1 MCSTCYSPGMN
12 DLELNELRVSLLK
25 AAIDR
30 VSNGN
35 ITDFG
40 RRLGY
45 KDGAFVRQMLSGNRS
60 VSEKTIRAIEALP
73 SLKGWFASATGF
85 APAPEHSAT
94 VSDPANS
101 DLKANLVDS
110 QGAEKSSN
118 LSGQIDAATM
128 TSAARLRAAL
138 VQAALTPA
146 EVAGV
151 TGVGVDTASQW
162 LAGSGP
168 DLTLDQ
174 AVAVQNAYGV
184 NVVWLMKGKG
194 EPGVAVRFADE
205 FRPIPLTKWK
215 PIPVVG
221 MAQLGDNGHWADL
234 EYPVGHGDGYVDFP
248 TRDPHA
254 YALRCEGDSMRPR
267 IQAGEYV
274 VIEPS
279 QPVEAGD
286 DVMLR
291 SKDGRV
297 MIKRFL
303 YKRQG
308 RTHVISV
315 NDAHPPMSFT
325 DEEIEKMHFVRAI
338 CRPSAWRPE

>member
-1 MCSTCYSPGMN
+1 MN
-12 DLELNELRVSLLK
+12 DLELNNLRVSLLK

-30 VSNGN
+30 VSEGN
-35 ITDFG
+35 ISEFG

-45 KDGAFVRQMLSGNRS
+45 KDGAFVRQMLNGSRV
-60 VSEKTIRAIEALP
+60 VSEKTIRAVEAIPGLR
-73 SLKGWFASATGF
+73 GWFNSASVSA
-85 APAPEHSAT
+85 APSGTEHEAYK
-94 VSDPANS
+94 SDSANS
-101 DLKANLVDS
+101 DRNTPQVDS
-110 QGAEKSSN
+110 QPAEKGAT
-118 LSGQIDAATM
+118 LPTQIDAATL
-128 TSAARLRAAL
+128 TSPARLKAAL
-138 VQAALTPA
+138 FQTAATSSEL
-146 EVAGV
+146 AGV
-151 TGVGVDTASQW
+151 AGVGVDVASQW
-162 LAGSGP
+162 LAGTGP
-168 DLTLDQ
+168 ELTISQ
-174 AVAVQNAYGV
+174 AMAIQNTYGI
-184 NVVWLMKGKG
+184 NMVWLTRGKG

-205 FRPIPLTKWK
+205 FRPIPITQWK

-254 YALRCEGDSMRPR
+254 YALKCDGDSMRPR
-267 IQAGEYV
+267 IQAGEFV

-286 DVMLR
+286 DVMLK

-315 NDAHPPMSFT
+315 NDAHPAMSFT
-325 DEEIEKMHFVRAI
+325 DDEIDKMHFVRAI